1 MMQRKKPSF
10 TFLFTAMCLSI
21 TVLSMVILATVSLI
35 HLRRFSYTEIES
47 ATKENIANISSQ
59 AEAIITTHTASLEHA
74 TISAITFMREPTVD
88 EEALTAYFVD
98 MGAAVVDTLVIYCTN
113 NLRWNGQ
120 GGYYAGSD
128 GWIPDADWN
137 NLERPWYQDA
147 KKMQGEIAFTLPY
160 VDATTGQVIVT
171 LSRTVFDKDG
181 RDLGVLA
188 VDVTIN
194 SLGSILEK
202 HSTLPQ
208 QQSFFITQDGLFI
221 TNPDES
227 AVMEKDLFS
236 ALGLERY
243 RSEVLNTPS
252 FSAMDD
258 EVFIASSFIP
268 QTNWRLVSVIP
279 TSSVFASAN
288 RTLLQIISIG
298 MALLVIAVLASLICI
313 GIIIKPLRNL
323 TAYSTMLAQGDFSGT
338 VPEYGTAEAS
348 GLSTGFNT
356 INEHISA
363 LVRDIAVSFEQM
375 RGHEHKLK
383 QVITQS
389 SSAAGEIVDAIRDVE
404 RRIKEEVG
412 MVSKN
417 VAHLAVHIDDKILA
431 LNSLIQEQVAQL
443 QASAASI
450 DTMIAYNQDM
460 HSQTNGLN
468 DRIQELMSSS
478 KSEHDQIARSTK
490 VVEQI
495 GKDSASLALMNKTI
509 DDVAGQ
515 TNLLAMNAAIEA
527 AHAGEAGKGF
537 AVVASEI
544 KKLAETSATQAKGS
558 SGTLTD
564 IQKRIAEIASLSGRI
579 EEAYTQTNSLIL
591 ESNGVVEQVKRTVK
605 EQAERSRQVQ
615 ENLKRIES
623 ITDQVKHEAEYIKT
637 ESDASRRMSVQLTD
651 MSEMIQGRVIEVVRS
666 TEQVFAASQQ
676 ANLSVEENAKGLDA
690 LDGAIQR
697 FTVRPH

>member
-21 TVLSMVILATVSLI
+21 TVLSMLILATVSLI
-35 HLRRFSYTEIES
+35 RLRNLSYTEIER
-47 ATKENIANISSQ
+47 AAKENTSNISSQ
-59 AEAIITTHTASLEHA
+59 AEAIITTHSASLDHA

-88 EEALTAYFVD
+88 EEALTNYFVD
-98 MGAAVVDTLVIYCTN
+98 MNAAAVDTLVIYGTN
-113 NLRWNGQ
+113 NLRWNGP

-147 KKMQGEIAFTLPY
+147 KRLQGKIAFTLPY
-160 VDATTGQVIVT
+160 VDATTGQVVVT

-236 ALGLERY
+236 DLGLERY
-243 RSEVLNTPS
+243 RSEVLNAES
-252 FSAMDD
+252 FSTMDD
-258 EVFIASSFIP
+258 DVFIASSFIP

-279 TSSVFASAN
+279 TSSIFASAN
-288 RTLLQIISIG
+288 QALFQIIGIG
-298 MALLVIAVLASLICI
+298 IALLVTAILSSLVCI
-313 GIIIKPLRNL
+313 GILIRPLQSL
-323 TAYSTMLAQGDFSGT
+323 TAYSTVLAQGDFSGM

-348 GLSTGFNT
+348 GLSTGFNA
-356 INEHISA
+356 INEHISV
-363 LVRDIAVSFEQM
+363 LIRDIAVSFEQM
-375 RGHEHKLK
+375 RGHESKLK
-383 QVITQS
+383 AVISQS
-389 SSAAGEIVDAIRDVE
+389 SSATEEIVRAIHEVE
-404 RRIKEEVG
+404 QRINNEVG

-417 VAHLAVHIDDKILA
+417 VAHLVVHIDDKILA
-431 LNSLIQEQVAQL
+431 LNSLIQEQVAQI
-443 QASAASI
+443 QASSTSI
-450 DTMIAYNQDM
+450 DSMIAYNQDM
-460 HSQTNGLN
+460 QSQTNGLN
-468 DRIQELMSSS
+468 DRIQELMNSSR
-478 KSEHDQIARSTK
+478 SEHEQIALSTK
-490 VVEQI
+490 AVEQI
-495 GKDSASLALMNKTI
+495 GADSASLALMNKAI
-509 DDVAGQ
+509 NDVAGQ

-527 AHAGEAGKGF
+527 AHAGVVGKGF

-544 KKLAETSATQAKGS
+544 KKLAETAATQAKGS
-558 SGTLTD
+558 SGALTD
-564 IQKRIAEIASLSGRI
+564 IQKRIDEITSLSGRI
-579 EEAYTQTNSLIL
+579 EGAYTQTNSLIL
-591 ESNGVVEQVKRTVK
+591 ESNGVVSQVKRTVE
-605 EQAERSRQVQ
+605 EQAERSQQVL
-615 ENLKRIES
+615 ERLKQIQG
-623 ITDQVKHEAEYIKT
+623 ITGKVKTEAESIKT
-637 ESDASRRMSVQLTD
+637 EADASRRMSDQLTD
-651 MSEMIQGRVIEVVRS
+651 MSEMIQGRVREVVKS

-676 ANLSVEENAKGLDA
+676 ANISVEENGKGLDA
-690 LDGAIQR
+690 LDEAIRR

>member
-1 MMQRKKPSF
+1 MQRKKPSF
-10 TFLFTAMCLSI
+10 ALLFTALCLSI
-21 TVLSMVILATVSLI
+21 TVLCMLILATVSVI
-35 HLRRFSYTEIES
+35 HLRRFSYTEIERS
-47 ATKENIANISSQ
+47 AKENTANISSQ
-59 AEAIITTHTASLEHA
+59 AEAIITTHSASLEHA

-88 EEALTAYFVD
+88 VDALTSYFVD
-98 MGAAVVDTLVIYCTN
+98 MNAAAVDTLVIYGTN
-113 NLRWNGQ
+113 NLRWNGP

-147 KKMQGEIAFTLPY
+147 KKAQGKIAFTLPY
-160 VDATTGQVIVT
+160 VDATTGQVVVT

-236 ALGLERY
+236 TLGLERY
-243 RSEVLNTPS
+243 RSAILNAPS
-252 FSAMDD
+252 FSTMDD
-258 EVFIASSFIP
+258 DVFIASSFIS
-268 QTNWRLVSVIP
+268 QTNWCLVSVIP
-279 TSSVFASAN
+279 TSSIFASAN
-288 RTLLQIISIG
+288 RALLQIISIG
-298 MALLVIAVLASLICI
+298 IALCVVAVLASLVCI
-313 GIIIKPLRNL
+313 GILVKPLRNL

-338 VPEYGTAEAS
+338 VPQYETAEAS
-348 GLSTGFNT
+348 SLSTGFNT

-363 LVRDIAVSFEQM
+363 LFRDIVVSFAQM
-375 RGHEHKLK
+375 RSHENKLK

-389 SSAAGEIVDAIRDVE
+389 STATEEIVRAIHEVE
-404 RRIKEEVG
+404 QRINNEVG

-417 VAHLAVHIDDKILA
+417 VAHLVVHIDDKILA
-431 LNSLIQEQVAQL
+431 LNTLIQEQVAQI
-443 QASAASI
+443 QASATSI
-450 DTMIAYNQDM
+450 DSMIAYNQDM
-460 HSQTNGLN
+460 QSQTNGLN
-468 DRIQELMSSS
+468 DRIQELINSS
-478 KSEHDQIARSTK
+478 KTEHEQIAHSTK
-490 VVEQI
+490 VVQQI
-495 GKDSASLALMNKTI
+495 GVDSASLALMNKTI

-558 SGTLTD
+558 SGTLTE
-564 IQKRIAEIASLSGRI
+564 IQKRIAEITSLSGRI
-579 EEAYTQTNSLIL
+579 EGAYTQTNSLIL
-591 ESNGVVEQVKRTVK
+591 ESNGVVEQVKRTAE

-623 ITDQVKHEAEYIKT
+623 ITDQVKHEAEDIKT
-637 ESDASRRMSVQLTD
+637 EADASRRMSDQLAD
-651 MSEMIQGRVIEVVRS
+651 VSVVIQGRVSEVVRS

-676 ANLSVEENAKGLDA
+676 ATISMEENAKGLDA

>member
-1 MMQRKKPSF
+1 MQRKKPSF